1 MINKYEKSNNEEP
14 TEVVK
19 LEHAHTH
26 TQIRFERIGSF
37 ISTTQN
43 VKMKTNRPKKTK

>member
-19 LEHAHTH
+19 LEQTH

-43 VKMKTNRPKKTK
+43 VKIKTNRPKKTK